1 MWILSVPKVALL
13 GLDNVSTTVSFASSI
28 ESSTILAIVIV
39 PDDAPALIVSVPSAK
54 V

>member
-13 GLDNVSTTVSFASSI
+13 GLDNVSTTVSFGSSI
-28 ESSTILAIVIV
+28 ESSTILSKVIV
-39 PDDAPALIVSVPSAK
+39 PEVAPAIIVSVPSAR